1 MIQNWPRP
9 YKKTLVLISRLKLIE
24 TLNGYTVSL
33 GELSNE
39 MVSELLVELGV
50 KDDDM
55 NFEVDLSKSEN
66 LKMIV

>member
-1 MIQNWPRP
+1 M
-9 YKKTLVLISRLKLIE
+9 IE